1 MNPLSED
8 IIQFFQ
14 KQGCVIVSSIDSKGF
29 PHSAC
34 KGIVKINQSGSIY
47 LLDAYRG
54 QTLQNLKNNPSVNV
68 TAFDE
73 HKFIGYCLKGKAELI
88 DQDRLSPQIKKAWEA
103 RLAGRIT
110 QRLIKNIREQK
121 GHSRHPEALL
131 PRPEY
136 MIVVDVGEVVDLT
149 PHNLKG
155 ELR

>member
-1 MNPLSED
+1 MNPLNED

-34 KGIVKINQSGSIY
+34 KGIVKINQNGSIY

-73 HKFIGYCLKGKAELI
+73 HKFIGYCLKGKARILFKKELGAEI
-88 DQDRLSPQIKKAWEA
+88 IKAWED
-103 RLAGRIT
+103 RIAGRLT
-110 QRLIKNIREQK
+110 QRLLKNIHGEVK
-121 GHSRHPEALL
+121 GHLSHPEALL
-131 PRPEY
+131 PEPEH
-136 MIVVDVGEVVDLT
+136 MIVVDVEEVVDLT
-149 PHNLKG
+149 PQHLK
-155 ELR
+155 